1 MHGSSTAELKAFEAT
16 ARTGSMSAAARL
28 LGLRQPTVSAHL
40 ASLEQRYGVE
50 LFHRKGRGVE
60 LSEFGRLLHEV
71 TARLYQAEEQAR
83 LLLLSAKCQ
92 YQGHLHI
99 GAVGPYNILPLIKH
113 FRGQYSNIRVSVAL
127 GDSRQITQRVLEHQ
141 DDIGLVLHPVDDP
154 AVHCVPYKRQRL
166 VVFAPASHPLAQ
178 RENLRMTDLSGQEF
192 VLREDGSRTRTVFE
206 AGLVASGVSVRT
218 SLEMGSREA
227 VREAVA
233 QGLGLGVVAQTAFV
247 PDVRL
252 ALLDIQDMNLHTHAH
267 LICLR
272 ERVAASLIS
281 RFLQLVQGDTPPG
294 RGLAQAAAFAD
305 TIRSTSR

>member
-40 ASLEQRYGVE
+40 SSLEQRYGVE

-99 GAVGPYNILPLIKH
+99 GAVGPYNILPLIRR
-113 FRGQYSNIRVSVAL
+113 FREHCAGIRISVAL
-127 GDSRQITQRVLEHQ
+127 GDSREITRRVLEHH
-141 DDIGLVLHPVDDP
+141 DDVGLVLHAVDDP
-154 AVHCVPYKRQRL
+154 AVHCVPYRKQKL
-166 VVFAPASHPLAQ
+166 VVFAPVSHPLARQ
-178 RENLRMTDLSGQEF
+178 RGLRWSDLAGQEF
-192 VLREDGSRTRTVFE
+192 VLREDGSRTRSVFE
-206 AGLVASGVSVRT
+206 AGMAEAGITVRT

-233 QGLGLGVVAQTAFV
+233 QGLGLGVVAHTAFV
-247 PDVRL
+247 ADARL
-252 ALLDIQDMNLHTHAH
+252 TLLNVDDMALYTHAH
-267 LICLR
+267 LICLE
-272 ERVAASLIS
+272 ERKSASLIS
-281 RFLQLVQGDTPPG
+281 RFFDQ
-294 RGLAQAAAFAD
+294 
-305 TIRSTSR
+305 I